1 MKEFIS
7 EKKSKQEKK
16 KEQRDDDVKEVDFF
30 RKQIMFQTVSDR
42 RNFKKKY
49 NL

>member
-16 KEQRDDDVKEVDFF
+16 KEQRDDDDEEFDFF
-30 RKQIMFQTVSDR
+30 RKQFMFPTVSDR
-42 RNFKKKY
+42 RKFKKKY